1 MFESVSSV
9 TSDIK
14 CAIDN
19 KTPFSLLRIGD
30 GEGDVILKNKNCGKR
45 LTGWTGVK
53 FDNTEA
59 HALADGIIQACINAD
74 IVGVPC
80 PTMMRNQP
88 NYAGSWQRAQDAVVK
103 NGYYTGKLTS
113 AYIHYDIDYSLLE
126 GQDVMFIS
134 CHDLSR
140 KIKEYGSNS
149 VEGFIID
156 SDYKRMKAAQKSKA
170 TKQHYPKQYN
180 QINKWL
186 DKCNGKVVLVAAGGL
201 GKIYCNWV
209 KQKGGIAIDIGS
221 VADSWMSVGSRSFF
235 KKVNPANL
243 GGWAIE
249 KPLYDYIR
257 AHFPSGSH
265 IIEFGSGTG
274 TIELAKHY
282 NVWSIE
288 HNEQYLGLAPSN
300 YIYAPLKYK
309 WYDVDAL
316 KQRLPQTQ
324 DLLLIDG
331 PPANLGDRRK
341 FLEYMELFSSTATII
356 CDDINRK
363 KDKELFDQLCEITGR
378 TPQILN
384 FNKTVGVLMGDKPK
398 QRALL
403 PVPPTNKSTPVG
415 EKGIVVQVNTPE
427 QAKAA
432 QYLAKS
438 IKTNTDLQVAIF
450 HTKDALS
457 QLDTRTGN
465 FFDHIIEGQVE
476 DDFYADSTVK
486 LSPETILYKHGKGLN
501 IFRGKPKLT
510 KHQVR
515 MKYDGVECT
524 SRGYIMTIYRDALI
538 DWMA

>member
-1 MFESVSSV
+1 MFQSVSQV
-9 TSDIK
+9 TTSLK
-14 CAIDN
+14 SAIDN

-53 FDNTEA
+53 FSDADA
-59 HALADGIIQACINAD
+59 HALADKIIQACLNAD

-88 NYAGSWQRAQDAVVK
+88 QYTGSWQRAQDAVVK

-113 AYIHYDIDYSLLE
+113 AYIHYDIDYSLLD
-126 GQDVMFIS
+126 GQDVLFIS
-134 CHDLSR
+134 CHDLSQ
-140 KIKEYGSNS
+140 KIREYGSKS

-156 SDYKRMKAAQKSKA
+156 SDYKRLPASKQNTA
-170 TKQHYPKQYN
+170 PKKHYPKQYN

-186 DKCNGKVVLVAAGGL
+186 DKCKGKVVLIAAGGL

-209 KQKGGIAIDIGS
+209 KEKGGIAIDIGS
-221 VADSWMSVGSRSFF
+221 VADSWMGVGSRSYF
-235 KKVNPANL
+235 KKVDPANF

-257 AHFPSGSH
+257 AHFPKGSH

-300 YIYAPLKYK
+300 YIYAPLKDK
-309 WYDVDAL
+309 WYDVEAL

-331 PPANLGDRRK
+331 PPANVGDRRR
-341 FLEYMELFSSTATII
+341 FLEYMELFSPTATII
-356 CDDINRK
+356 CDDINRP
-363 KDKELFDQLCEITGR
+363 KDRELFDTLCKITGR
-378 TPQILN
+378 NPQILQ
-384 FNKTVGVLMGDKPK
+384 FNKTVGVLMGERPK
-398 QRALL
+398 ERALL
-403 PVPPTNKSTPVG
+403 PVPPAHRSNHIAD
-415 EKGIVVQVNTPE
+415 KGVAIQVDTHE
-427 QAKAA
+427 QATAA
-432 QYLAKS
+432 HYLAKS
-438 IKTNTDLQVAIF
+438 IKSNTDLQVAVF
-450 HTKDALS
+450 HTNDALS
-457 QLDTRTGN
+457 QLDTRTGH
-465 FFDHIIEGQVE
+465 FFDHVIEGQV
-476 DDFYADSTVK
+476 DIYFFAQSTLK
-486 LSPETILYKHGKGLN
+486 LSPQTILYKHSKGLN
-501 IFRGKPKLT
+501 IYKGSPKLT

-515 MKYDGVECT
+515 MQFDGVECVD
-524 SRGYIMTIYRDALI
+524 SGYIMPIYRDALI